1 MVLRGDSPVKEGG
14 PGRRIFAALPG
25 ACDWCDPMRASLA
38 LHLAL
43 FRRQKAQIARV
54 VEGQTAAFRAYEA
67 RYRRRTSEYRR
78 VLPAH
83 AVSQQVRAS
92 DVVYVGDYHTLPLA
106 QETYMDLVE
115 GVRESGRR
123 VVLAL
128 ECVEGRHQ
136 ASVEAYL
143 AGRLAERALLSRLGL
158 GPGQGSGSGPRALLA
173 YAKRHRLQVVGIDR
187 RAQGEHSL
195 ELRDA
200 YAAERIARA
209 LRAGDQPRVLVL
221 VGQYHVAPCHLPA
234 QVERA
239 LGEASATRSLV
250 VYQNAEGVYW
260 RLAREGKV
268 GTAQAV
274 ELPDGTLCLL
284 NASPVVCQQSF
295 LDYLEAESGD
305 SPLGERGATE
315 RFREMASLIGRL
327 AGVAVGRWLD
337 DAEVVTAADEDALVR
352 IQRRGRFTQGELAQL
367 RRHIL
372 SRESCYIPR
381 ARTAYLASLSLNHA
395 AEEAAHFV
403 RHCAVG
409 DAMDAPRGAS
419 DAFYARCLEEALGF
433 FGSKLVNPRRGCVG
447 TGEWAMRFAQAR
459 GVERQI
465 AAFVLA
471 HKAAEVEVPHEAVK
485 LLPLRKD
492 RLFHGVSHALG
503 YLLGDALYQGFDQGL
518 VDRAEVRAL
527 FRNPLED
534 PRLTYFDWVRRL
546 SR

>member
-1 MVLRGDSPVKEGG
+1 
-14 PGRRIFAALPG
+14 
-25 ACDWCDPMRASLA
+25 MRASLA

-43 FRRQKAQIARV
+43 FRRQKAQIARAI
-54 VEGQTAAFRAYEA
+54 EGQSAAFRAYEA

-78 VLPAH
+78 VLPAS
-83 AVSQQVRAS
+83 AVSQRVQAA

-106 QETYMDLVE
+106 QETYLELVE
-115 GVRESGRR
+115 GVREAGRR

-136 ASVEAYL
+136 AAVEAYL
-143 AGRLAERALLSRLGL
+143 AGRLAERPLLARLGH
-158 GPGQGSGSGPRALLA
+158 GTSQGSWSGLRTLLA

-187 RAQGEHSL
+187 RAQGERSL

-209 LRAGDQPRVLVL
+209 VRAEDKPRVMVL

-239 LGEASATRSLV
+239 LGEGPEARGLV

-268 GTAQAV
+268 GMSQAV
-274 ELPDGTLCLL
+274 ELPDGALCLL

-305 SPLGERGATE
+305 SPLRDRSAAE

-327 AGVAVGRWLD
+327 AGVPVGRWLD
-337 DAEVVTAADEDALVR
+337 EVEVVTAADEDALVR
-352 IQRRGRFTQGELAQL
+352 IQQRGRFTQGELLQL

-409 DAMDAPRGAS
+409 DAMEAPRRAS

-433 FGSKLVNPRRGCVG
+433 FGSKLVNPRRTCLG
-447 TGEWAMRFAQAR
+447 TGEWALRFAGAR

-471 HKAAEVEVPHEAVK
+471 HKAAEVEVPDEAVK

-503 YLLGDALYQGFDQGL
+503 YLLGDALYRDFDGGQ
-518 VDRAEVRAL
+518 VDRAELRAL
-527 FRNPLED
+527 FRDPLED
-534 PRLTYFDWVRRL
+534 PRATYFDWVRRL

>member
-1 MVLRGDSPVKEGG
+1 V
-14 PGRRIFAALPG
+14 
-25 ACDWCDPMRASLA
+25 
-38 LHLAL
+38 
-43 FRRQKAQIARV
+43 
-54 VEGQTAAFRAYEA
+54 
-67 RYRRRTSEYRR
+67 
-78 VLPAH
+78 
-83 AVSQQVRAS
+83 VSQRVQAA

-106 QETYMDLVE
+106 QETYLELVE
-115 GVRESGRR
+115 GVREEGRR

-136 ASVEAYL
+136 AAVDAYL
-143 AGRLAERALLSRLGL
+143 AGRLAERSLLARLGH
-158 GPGQGSGSGPRALLA
+158 GANPGQGSWSGLRALLT
-173 YAKRHRLQVVGIDR
+173 YAKRHRLEVVGIDR
-187 RAQGEHSL
+187 RAQGERSL
-195 ELRDA
+195 ALRDA

-209 LRAGDQPRVLVL
+209 VRAEDRPRVMVL
-221 VGQYHVAPCHLPA
+221 VGQYHVTPCHLPA
-234 QVERA
+234 QVEQV
-239 LGEASATRSLV
+239 LGEAHASRGLV

-260 RLAREGKV
+260 RLAREGKA
-268 GTAQAV
+268 GEARAV
-274 ELPDGTLCLL
+274 ELADGSLCLL

-305 SPLGERGATE
+305 APLRERGAPE

-327 AGVAVGRWLD
+327 AGVPVGRALD
-337 DAEVVTAADEDALVR
+337 EVEVVTAADEDALVR
-352 IQRRGRFTQGELAQL
+352 IQQRGRFSQGELAQL

-409 DAMDAPRGAS
+409 DAMEAPRRAS

-433 FGSKLVNPRRGCVG
+433 FGSKLVNPRRTCVG
-447 TGEWAMRFAQAR
+447 TGEWALRFAQAR

-471 HKAAEVEVPHEAVK
+471 HKAAEVEVPDEAVK
-485 LLPLRKD
+485 LMPLRKD

-503 YLLGDALYQGFDQGL
+503 YLLGDALYRGFDGDR
-518 VDRAEVRAL
+518 VDRAELRAL
-527 FRNPLED
+527 FRHPLED
-534 PRLTYFDWVRRL
+534 PRATYFDWVRRL
-546 SR
+546 SD

>member
-1 MVLRGDSPVKEGG
+1 
-14 PGRRIFAALPG
+14 
-25 ACDWCDPMRASLA
+25 MRASLA
-38 LHLAL
+38 FHLAL
-43 FRRQKAQIARV
+43 FRRQKAQIAQAI
-54 VEGQTAAFRAYEA
+54 EGQSAAFRAYEA

-78 VLPAH
+78 VLPAS
-83 AVSQQVRAS
+83 AVSQRILAA

-106 QETYMDLVE
+106 QETYLELVE

-136 ASVEAYL
+136 ASVDAYL
-143 AGRLAERALLSRLGL
+143 AGRLAERSLLARLG
-158 GPGQGSGSGPRALLA
+158 QGTGSGPRTLLA

-187 RAQGEHSL
+187 RAQGERSL

-209 LRAGDQPRVLVL
+209 VRAEDRPRVMVL
-221 VGQYHVAPCHLPA
+221 VGQYHVTPCHLPA

-239 LGEASATRSLV
+239 LGEDSGTRGLV

-268 GTAQAV
+268 GMSRAV
-274 ELPDGTLCLL
+274 ELPDGALCLL

-305 SPLGERGATE
+305 SLLRERGAAE
-315 RFREMASLIGRL
+315 RFREMAGLIGRL
-327 AGVAVGRWLD
+327 AGVPVSRWLD
-337 DAEVVTAADEDALVR
+337 EVEVVTAADEDALGR
-352 IQRRGRFTQGELAQL
+352 IQERGRFTQGELLQL

-381 ARTAYLASLSLNHA
+381 ARMAYLASLSLNHA

-409 DAMDAPRGAS
+409 DAMEAPRRAS

-433 FGSKLVNPRRGCVG
+433 FGSKLVNPRRSCLGP
-447 TGEWAMRFAQAR
+447 GEWALRFAQAR

-471 HKAAEVEVPHEAVK
+471 HKAAEVEVPDEAVK

-503 YLLGDALYQGFDQGL
+503 YQLGDALYRGFDGDQ
-518 VDRAEVRAL
+518 VDRAELRAL
-527 FRNPLED
+527 FREPLED
-534 PRLTYFDWVRRL
+534 PRATYFEWVRRL

>member
-1 MVLRGDSPVKEGG
+1 
-14 PGRRIFAALPG
+14 
-25 ACDWCDPMRASLA
+25 MRASLA

-43 FRRQKAQIARV
+43 FRRQKAQIARA

-67 RYRRRTSEYRR
+67 RYRRRTSDYRHI
-78 VLPAH
+78 LPPH
-83 AVSQQVRAS
+83 AVSQQVRAA
-92 DVVYVGDYHTLPLA
+92 DVIYVGDYHTLPLA
-106 QETYMDLVE
+106 QETYLGLVD
-115 GVRESGRR
+115 GVRESGRP

-136 ASVEAYL
+136 AWVDAYL
-143 AGRLAERALLSRLGL
+143 AGRLTERALLSRLGL
-158 GPGQGSGSGPRALLA
+158 TTAQGAAAGARTLLA
-173 YAKRHRLQVVGIDR
+173 YARRHRLRVVGIDR
-187 RAQGEHSL
+187 RTQGERSL

-209 LRAGDQPRVLVL
+209 LRAEDAPRVMVL

-239 LGEASATRSLV
+239 LGEAHEARGLV

-268 GTAQAV
+268 GAAQAV
-274 ELPDGTLCLL
+274 ELADGVLCLL

-305 SPLGERGATE
+305 TPLRERGAAE
-315 RFREMASLIGRL
+315 RFREMAGLIGRL
-327 AGVAVGRWLD
+327 AGVPVGRWLD
-337 DAEVVTAADEDALVR
+337 DAEVMTAADEDALER
-352 IQRRGRFTQGELAQL
+352 IQQRGRFTQGELVQL
-367 RRHIL
+367 RRHLL

-409 DAMDAPRGAS
+409 DAMDAPRRAS

-447 TGEWAMRFAQAR
+447 TGEWALRFGQAR

-471 HKAAEVEVPHEAVK
+471 HKAAEVEVPDEAVK

-503 YLLGDALYQGFDQGL
+503 YLLGDALYQEFDAGR

-534 PRLTYFDWVRRL
+534 PRATYFEWVRRL
-546 SR
+546 SAQKT

>member
-1 MVLRGDSPVKEGG
+1 
-14 PGRRIFAALPG
+14 
-25 ACDWCDPMRASLA
+25 MRASLA

-43 FRRQKAQIARV
+43 FRRQKAQIARAI
-54 VEGQTAAFRAYEA
+54 EGQSAAFRAYEA

-78 VLPAH
+78 VLPAST
-83 AVSQQVRAS
+83 VSQRIQAA
-92 DVVYVGDYHTLPLA
+92 DVVYVGDYHTLPLS
-106 QETYMDLVE
+106 QETYLELVE

-136 ASVEAYL
+136 AAVDAYL
-143 AGRLAERALLSRLGL
+143 AGRLAERSLLARL
-158 GPGQGSGSGPRALLA
+158 GQGSGSGPRALLA

-187 RAQGEHSL
+187 RAQGERSL

-209 LRAGDQPRVLVL
+209 VRAEDTPRVMVL

-239 LGEASATRSLV
+239 LGEEHGARGLV

-268 GTAQAV
+268 GMSQAV
-274 ELPDGTLCLL
+274 ELPDGALCLL
-284 NASPVVCQQSF
+284 NASPVMCQQSF

-305 SPLGERGATE
+305 SLLRERGAAE

-327 AGVAVGRWLD
+327 AGVPVGRWLD
-337 DAEVVTAADEDALVR
+337 EVEVVTAADEDALGR
-352 IQRRGRFTQGELAQL
+352 IQQRGRFTQGELLQL

-409 DAMDAPRGAS
+409 DAMEAPRRAS
-419 DAFYARCLEEALGF
+419 DAFYARCVEEALGF
-433 FGSKLVNPRRGCVG
+433 FGSKLVNPRRVCVG
-447 TGEWAMRFAQAR
+447 AGEWALRFGQTR

-471 HKAAEVEVPHEAVK
+471 HKAAEVEVPDEAVK

-503 YLLGDALYQGFDQGL
+503 YLLGDALYQGFEAGR
-518 VDRAEVRAL
+518 VERAEVRAL
-527 FRNPLED
+527 FRDPLED
-534 PRLTYFDWVRRL
+534 PRATYFQWVRRL
-546 SR
+546 SA

>member
-1 MVLRGDSPVKEGG
+1 
-14 PGRRIFAALPG
+14 
-25 ACDWCDPMRASLA
+25 MRASLA

-43 FRRQKAQIARV
+43 FRRQKAQIARAI
-54 VEGQTAAFRAYEA
+54 EGQSAAFRAYEA

-78 VLPAH
+78 VLTAS
-83 AVSQQVRAS
+83 AVSQRVQAA

-106 QETYMDLVE
+106 QETYLELVE
-115 GVRESGRR
+115 GVREAGRR

-136 ASVEAYL
+136 AAVEAYL
-143 AGRLAERALLSRLGL
+143 AGRLAERALLARLGH
-158 GPGQGSGSGPRALLA
+158 GTNQGSWSGLRTLLT
-173 YAKRHRLQVVGIDR
+173 YAKRHRLEVVGIDR
-187 RAQGEHSL
+187 RAQGERSL

-209 LRAGDQPRVLVL
+209 VRAEDKPRVMVL

-234 QVERA
+234 QVERT
-239 LGEASATRSLV
+239 LGEGAGTRALV

-268 GTAQAV
+268 GMSPAV
-274 ELPDGTLCLL
+274 ELPDGAVCLL
-284 NASPVVCQQSF
+284 NASPVECQQSF

-305 SPLGERGATE
+305 SPLRDRSAAE

-327 AGVAVGRWLD
+327 AGVPVGRWLD
-337 DAEVVTAADEDALVR
+337 EVEVVTAADEDALVR
-352 IQRRGRFTQGELAQL
+352 IQQRGRFTQGELLQL

-409 DAMDAPRGAS
+409 DAMEAPRRAS

-433 FGSKLVNPRRGCVG
+433 FGSKLVNPRRTCLG
-447 TGEWAMRFAQAR
+447 TGEWALRFAGAR

-471 HKAAEVEVPHEAVK
+471 HKAAEVEVPDEAVK

-503 YLLGDALYQGFDQGL
+503 YLLGDALYRDFDGGQ
-518 VDRAEVRAL
+518 VDRAELRAL

-534 PRLTYFDWVRRL
+534 PRVTYFDWVRRL

>member
-1 MVLRGDSPVKEGG
+1 
-14 PGRRIFAALPG
+14 
-25 ACDWCDPMRASLA
+25 MRASLA

-67 RYRRRTSEYRR
+67 RYRRRTSEYTCL
-78 VLPAH
+78 VPAQ
-83 AVSQQVRAS
+83 AVSQRLRAS

-106 QETYMDLVE
+106 QETYLELVE
-115 GVRESGRR
+115 DARTSGRR

-136 ASVEAYL
+136 AAVDAYL
-143 AGRLAERALLSRLGL
+143 AGRLAERALLSRLGHPL
-158 GPGQGSGSGPRALLA
+158 ESSPRALLA

-187 RAQGEHSL
+187 RAQGERSL
-195 ELRDA
+195 ALRDA

-209 LRAGDQPRVLVL
+209 LRAEDKPRVLVL

-234 QVERA
+234 QVEHA
-239 LGEASATRSLV
+239 LASASPTRSLV

-274 ELPDGTLCLL
+274 ELPDGALCLL

-295 LDYLEAESGD
+295 LDYLEAESGEA
-305 SPLGERGATE
+305 PFKERGAPE
-315 RFREMASLIGRL
+315 RFRDMASLIGRL
-327 AGVAVGRWLD
+327 AGVPVGRGLD
-337 DAEVVTAADEDALVR
+337 DVEVVTAADEDALER
-352 IQRRGRFTQGELAQL
+352 IQRRGRFTQGELTQL

-381 ARTAYLASLSLNHA
+381 ARTAYLASRSLNHA

-403 RHCAVG
+403 RHLAVG
-409 DAMDAPRGAS
+409 DAMDAPRRAS
-419 DAFYARCLEEALGF
+419 DAFYARCVEEALGF
-433 FGSKLVNPRRGCVG
+433 FGSKLVNPRRHCVG
-447 TGEWAMRFAQAR
+447 TGEWALRFGQAR

-471 HKAAEVEVPHEAVK
+471 HKAAELEVPEEAVK

-503 YLLGDALYQGFDQGL
+503 YLLGDALYQGFDQGQ

-527 FRNPLED
+527 FRDPLEE
-534 PRLTYFDWVRRL
+534 PRQAYFDWVRRL
-546 SR
+546 S

>member
-1 MVLRGDSPVKEGG
+1 
-14 PGRRIFAALPG
+14 
-25 ACDWCDPMRASLA
+25 MRASLA

-43 FRRQKAQIARV
+43 FRRQKAQIARAI
-54 VEGQTAAFRAYEA
+54 EGQSAAFRAYEA

-78 VLPAH
+78 VLPAS
-83 AVSQQVRAS
+83 AVSQRIQAA

-106 QETYMDLVE
+106 QETYLELVE

-136 ASVEAYL
+136 ASVDAYL
-143 AGRLAERALLSRLGL
+143 AGRLAERSLLARLGH
-158 GPGQGSGSGPRALLA
+158 GAEGSGSGPRALLA

-187 RAQGEHSL
+187 RAQGERSL

-209 LRAGDQPRVLVL
+209 VRAEDRPRVMVL

-239 LGEASATRSLV
+239 LGEGNGSRGLV

-268 GTAQAV
+268 GMSQAV
-274 ELPDGTLCLL
+274 ELPDGALCLL
-284 NASPVVCQQSF
+284 NASPVMCQQSF

-305 SPLGERGATE
+305 SLLRERGAAD

-327 AGVAVGRWLD
+327 AGVPVGRWLD
-337 DAEVVTAADEDALVR
+337 EVEVVTAADEDALGR
-352 IQRRGRFTQGELAQL
+352 IQQRGRFTQGELLQL

-381 ARTAYLASLSLNHA
+381 ARMAYLASLSLNHA

-409 DAMDAPRGAS
+409 DAMEAPRRAS
-419 DAFYARCLEEALGF
+419 DAFYARCMEEALGF
-433 FGSKLVNPRRGCVG
+433 FGSKLVNPRRTCLGP
-447 TGEWAMRFAQAR
+447 GEWALRFAQAR

-471 HKAAEVEVPHEAVK
+471 HKAAEVEVPDEAVK

-503 YLLGDALYQGFDQGL
+503 YQLGDALYRGFDGDQ
-518 VDRAEVRAL
+518 VDRAELRAL
-527 FRNPLED
+527 FREPLED
-534 PRLTYFDWVRRL
+534 PRATYFEWVRRL

>member
-1 MVLRGDSPVKEGG
+1 
-14 PGRRIFAALPG
+14 
-25 ACDWCDPMRASLA
+25 MRASLA

-43 FRRQKAQIARV
+43 FRRQKAQIARAID
-54 VEGQTAAFRAYEA
+54 GQSAAFRAYEA
-67 RYRRRTSEYRR
+67 RYRRRTSEYKR
-78 VLPAH
+78 VLPAS
-83 AVSQQVRAS
+83 AVSQQVQAA

-106 QETYMDLVE
+106 QETYQELVE
-115 GVRESGRR
+115 GVREAGRR

-136 ASVEAYL
+136 AAVDAYL
-143 AGRLAERALLSRLGL
+143 AGRLAERALLARLGH
-158 GPGQGSGSGPRALLA
+158 GAGQGSGSGLRALLT
-173 YAKRHRLQVVGIDR
+173 YAKRHRLEVVGIDR
-187 RAQGEHSL
+187 RAQGERSL

-200 YAAERIARA
+200 YAAERIARVA
-209 LRAGDQPRVLVL
+209 RAEDRPRVLVL

-239 LGEASATRSLV
+239 LGEGHGLRGLV

-260 RLAREGKV
+260 RLANEGKAGV
-268 GTAQAV
+268 AQAV
-274 ELPDGTLCLL
+274 ELPDGSLCLM

-295 LDYLEAESGD
+295 LDYLEAEAGD
-305 SPLGERGATE
+305 SPLRERSAAE

-327 AGVAVGRWLD
+327 AGVPVGRALD
-337 DAEVVTAADEDALVR
+337 EVEVVTAADEDALVR
-352 IQRRGRFTQGELAQL
+352 IQQRGRFTQGELVQL

-381 ARTAYLASLSLNHA
+381 ARMAYLASLSLNHA

-409 DAMDAPRGAS
+409 DAMEAPRRAS

-433 FGSKLVNPRRGCVG
+433 FGSKLVNPRRSCPGP
-447 TGEWAMRFAQAR
+447 GEWALRFAEAR

-471 HKAAEVEVPHEAVK
+471 HKAAEVEVPDEAVK

-503 YLLGDALYQGFDQGL
+503 YLLGDALYRGFDGDQ
-518 VDRAEVRAL
+518 VARAELRAL
-527 FRNPLED
+527 FRDPLED
-534 PRLTYFDWVRRL
+534 PRATYFDWVRRL
-546 SR
+546 SK